1 MKKIIAAVIAVTV
14 MAFSAVPAFAAESE
28 TKPTANVESPVATV
42 STKTGTSS
50 SGSASCKK
58 DCSPVSPKTG
68 SDNTIAFSAIAL
80 TASACG
86 AATLLAVKKAKSK

>member
-14 MAFSAVPAFAAESE
+14 MAFSAIPAFAAESE
-28 TKPTANVESPVATV
+28 TKPTADVKSPVATV
-42 STKTGTSS
+42 STKTDTSS
-50 SGSASCKK
+50 VKK
-58 DCSPVSPKTG
+58 DSSPVSPKTG
-68 SDNTIAFSAIAL
+68 SDSTAAFSAIAL

>member
-1 MKKIIAAVIAVTV
+1 MEEIKLKKIIAAFIAVTV
-14 MAFSAVPAFAAESE
+14 MAFSAVPAFA
-28 TKPTANVESPVATV
+28 TNVKSPVATCPN
-42 STKTGTSS
+42 KTGT
-50 SGSASCKK
+50 ASCKK